1 MRVMT
6 TDLEGRAAATVE
18 LTCDPDRR
26 VRVDGQVVDAQRV
39 IGGRIALVVNHQ
51 WHCVSV
57 AEYWAVQQTAANAQ
71 REAEVTGSTRTER
84 AANDGP
90 P

>member
-1 MRVMT
+1 MRVT
-6 TDLEGRAAATVE
+6 ATDLEGRAADTVE

-26 VRVDGQVVDAQRV
+26 VRIDGHVVDGLRV
-39 IGGRIALVVNHQ
+39 IGGRVALVVNHQ
-51 WHCVSV
+51 WRCVSV

-84 AANDGP
+84 AANDGSP
-90 P
+90 